1 MEKKFTGQKLWNKAK
16 KLIPGGSQL
25 LSKRAEMFLPDLWP
39 AYYDKAKGTSIWDL
53 DGNKFVDMSYMGLGT
68 CILGYSDPDVDK
80 AVITAVDKGVAST
93 FNCPEEVALADLLCK
108 LHPWADMVKFTR
120 GGGEALS
127 VAVRIARA
135 ATGKDKV
142 AFCGY
147 HGWSDWYLAA
157 NLSSKKHLDGHLLAG
172 LEPLGVPRGLL
183 GTAIPFHYN
192 NIDELEK
199 IFKENK
205 DIGVVVLE
213 PIRHDEPKK
222 GFLDS
227 VRLIAKKNK
236 AVLIFDEVT
245 VGFRLTQ
252 GGSHLLYKVDP
263 DIAVFGKA
271 MANGYAMA
279 AIIGKKQIMD
289 FAQRTFISS
298 TAWTE
303 RIGPVAA
310 LATIKKLKKKRVQ
323 EHIKK
328 VGSKLIIGYRKLAI
342 KHSLKLEVEGPP
354 SMISINFK
362 YLKSN
367 LIKTFF
373 VQQMLKRGYL
383 SGTLT
388 YITYA
393 HREKSVRDYLKNVD
407 SVFYQ
412 IKEALDTNS
421 LEARL
426 EGPQAHIGFARLT

>member
-1 MEKKFTGQKLWNKAK
+1 MKKKFTGQKLWKKAK

-25 LSKRAEMFLPDLWP
+25 LSKRAEMFLPEFWP
-39 AYYDKAKGTSIWDL
+39 AYFDKAKGISVWDL
-53 DGNKFVDMSYMGLGT
+53 DGNRYTDMSHMGIGA

-80 AVITAVDKGVAST
+80 AVKNAVDKGVAST
-93 FNCPEEVALADLLCK
+93 LNCPEEVELADLLCK

-120 GGGEALS
+120 SGGEALS

-135 ATGKDKV
+135 ASSKDKI

-157 NLSSKKHLDGHLLAG
+157 NLSSESHLDGHLLPG

-192 NIDELEK
+192 NIDELEE

-205 DIGVVVLE
+205 DVGVIVLE

-222 GFLDS
+222 GFLEN

-271 MANGYAMA
+271 ISNGYAMA
-279 AIIGKKQIMD
+279 VIVGKKQIMD

-303 RIGPVAA
+303 RIGPTAA
-310 LATIKKLKKKRVQ
+310 LATIGKLKKYMVQ

-328 VGSKLIIGYRKLAI
+328 VGNRLIIGYRKLAV
-342 KHSLKLEVEGPP
+342 KHGLTLEVEGPP
-354 SMISINFK
+354 SIISINFK
-362 YLKSN
+362 YPKGN

-393 HREKSVRDYLKNVD
+393 HSEKSVRDYLKNVD
-407 SVFYQ
+407 SVFCQ
-412 IKEALDTNS
+412 IKEALDSNS
-421 LEARL
+421 LESRL
-426 EGPQAHIGFARLT
+426 EGPQAHTGFARLT